1 MLLSQPMTRCV
12 QMLLSIDC
20 DSLNTPAII
29 LKHGSLLG
37 IVIIT
42 GFDSLPFFFAIIRV
56 NDSLRLFAVMQTCD
70 SLLDIVSIIM
80 SDSLNALAII
90 TSMTRYN
97 NVLLF

>member
-1 MLLSQPMTRCV
+1 MLLFILLTRCV

-29 LKHGSLLG
+29 LKHGSLLD

-42 GFDSLPFFFAIIRV
+42 GFDSLRSYAIIGG

-80 SDSLNALAII
+80 SESLCMIDCC
-90 TSMTRYN
+90 
-97 NVLLF
+97 

>member
-1 MLLSQPMTRCV
+1 
-12 QMLLSIDC
+12 MLLSIDC
-20 DSLNTPAII
+20 GSLNALAII
-29 LKHGSLLG
+29 SKHGSLLD

-42 GFDSLPFFFAIIRV
+42 GFDSLPFFAIIRV
-56 NDSLRLFAVMQTCD
+56 NDSFRLFAVMQTCD

-80 SDSLNALAII
+80 SESLNALAII